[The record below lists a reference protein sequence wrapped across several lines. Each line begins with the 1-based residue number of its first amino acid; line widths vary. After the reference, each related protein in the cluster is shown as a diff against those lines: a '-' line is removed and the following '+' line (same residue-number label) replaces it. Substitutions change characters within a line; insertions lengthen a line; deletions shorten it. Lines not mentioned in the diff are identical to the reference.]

1 MSLVPLV
8 GLLACALF
16 VAELAPQPLR
26 IWRTRSLDGISAT
39 GSGIT
44 LITEV
49 GWLIYG
55 IGGGYTVVTLTA
67 VLAGSLKLWQF
78 ALTRPYWTERN
89 LRLVVAWFLLVVAG
103 ALTGTLGFVLVGGL
117 LLGLGPQALAVVRSP
132 SIAGV
137 SIWRWWLALC
147 SGSAWVAYGLL
158 SGALAV
164 AATGSAGVAFAL
176 LALRRIHAGKQ
187 KTPDPSL
194 PDESPRPRSR
204 RARSLRPRHLCA
216 RRVSAQRS
224 PLPDDPTE
232 FPAR

>member
-1 MSLVPLV
+1 MSLVPAV

-16 VAELAPQPLR
+16 VAELAPQPWR

-44 LITEV
+44 LVTEF

-55 IGGGYTVVTLTA
+55 IAGGYTVVTLTA

-78 ALTRPYWTERN
+78 TLTHPHWTERN
-89 LRLVVAWFLLVVAG
+89 LRLVVAWLLLVVVG

-117 LLGLGPQALAVVRSP
+117 LLGLGPQAVAVRRSA

-137 SIWRWWLALC
+137 SVWRWWLALG

-164 AATGSAGVAFAL
+164 AATGAAGVVFAL
-176 LALRRIHAGKQ
+176 LALQRIHAERGP
-187 KTPDPSL
+187 TPGPAQRPGSDSTRWM
-194 PDESPRPRSR
+194 RPR
-204 RARSLRPRHLCA
+204 RPR
-216 RRVSAQRS
+216 AQRAQR
-224 PLPDDPTE
+224 PDNPP
-232 FPAR
+232 FVVG